1 MGASEF
7 DGRTLSDLL
16 LRLSARLTGLLEEEI
31 DAGVDE
37 ALGLV
42 GAATGADRVYVMTFD
57 HDAQTFSNSHEW
69 VAAGVSPEREGVQ
82 GRPLAWIEPCLAAFF
97 SGEAVAFE
105 RLDALPP
112 GAAALREALAAQA
125 VRSVLWVPMP
135 GPRAPLGFVGFDAVH
150 AERRWNPTETDLL
163 RAAGNLIAAALVR
176 KRAATER
183 DLASARLRAI
193 ADLVPGAVYQFQVE
207 SDGRVWFPYASVG
220 ARALVGVEPEA
231 LRQDGQAVFERVR
244 HADLAGLHA
253 SVERSRQDL
262 AVWNEEFRVRDALGA
277 ERWVRGHATPERLA
291 SGATLWH
298 GVLSDVTEERT
309 LAEALREREAV
320 FLRITDTL
328 RDIVVL
334 TDETM
339 RITFVSPSV
348 ERVLGHSLASVLGEP
363 LVRFLHEAELPI
375 AEQHLANG
383 FRDHDG
389 RTLTHRMRHADGS
402 THYFETLVHVLDGVD
417 GVPGAVFS
425 ARDVTERMAQQQR
438 LEREVAFRT
447 ALVGLTNDMLAQT
460 LDERFYQ
467 QVLERT
473 IELVPEAQG
482 GSLVLLDDDGLYR
495 FVAAAGFDLDALATL
510 RLTPAEIGA
519 RSSSVERFSVH
530 DTQGQLTPERIEVFA
545 QAGRLHEIRATLSV
559 PITAGGVPRGYMNLD
574 NFNDEDA
581 FVGDSHGIAAALTA
595 QVGIALQR
603 LQLERDL
610 EAERRRYERLASHD
624 PLTGLP
630 NRRLFQDRLEQAL
643 TQAHRRRSRVAL
655 LYVDLDGFKDVNDTL
670 GHDAGDELLAAVAA
684 RLVAVV
690 RAEDTVARLGGDEFA
705 VVLLDVGQRS
715 DASLVARKLLT
726 AIDAPFALRGRTVL
740 TGASVGIAV
749 YPHDSRLTDGLMKAA
764 DVAMYRV
771 KQQGKGA
778 YAFFDATA

>member
-1 MGASEF
+1 MAASDV
-7 DGRTLSDLL
+7 DGRALYDLL
-16 LRLSARLTGLLEEEI
+16 LAVSARLTGLLEGEI

-37 ALGLV
+37 ALALV
-42 GAATGADRVYVMTFD
+42 GAATAADRVYVMTFD
-57 HDAQTFSNSHEW
+57 HAAQTFSNSHEW
-69 VAAGVSPEREGVQ
+69 VAAGVGPEREQVQ
-82 GRPLAWIEPCLAAFF
+82 ARPLAWLQPWLEAF
-97 SGEAVAFE
+97 SAGEAVALE
-105 RLDALPP
+105 RLDALPASA
-112 GAAALREALAAQA
+112 GALRNVLEAQA
-125 VRSVLWVPMP
+125 IRSVLWVPMP
-135 GPRAPLGFVGFDAVH
+135 GPRAPLGFVGFDAVR
-150 AERRWNPTETDLL
+150 AERRWGTIETELL

-176 KRAATER
+176 KLAATER
-183 DLASARLRAI
+183 DLASARLHAI

-207 SDGRVWFPYASVG
+207 ADGRVWFPYASVG
-220 ARALVGVEPEA
+220 ARSLFGVEPES
-231 LRQDGQAVFERVR
+231 LREDGRAVFERV
-244 HADLAGLHA
+244 HADDLPALHA
-253 SVERSRQDL
+253 SIERSREAL
-262 AVWNEEFRVRDALGA
+262 EVWSTEFRVRDENDS
-277 ERWVRGHATPERLA
+277 ERWLRGHAAPERLA
-291 SGATLWH
+291 TGATLWH
-298 GVLSDVTEERT
+298 GVVSDVTEERT

-334 TDETM
+334 TDESM
-339 RITFVSPSV
+339 RVTYVSPSV
-348 ERVLGHSLASVLGEP
+348 ESVLGHPLASVLGHP
-363 LVRFLHEAELPI
+363 VTRYLHEAEVPI
-375 AEQHLANG
+375 AEQHLASG

-402 THYFETLVHVLDGVD
+402 TRVFETLIHVLDGAD
-417 GVPGAVFS
+417 GPPGAVFS
-425 ARDVTERMAQQQR
+425 ARDVTERVAQQQR

-447 ALVGLTNDMLAQT
+447 ALVELTNDMLAQT

-482 GSLVLLDDDGLYR
+482 GSLVLQDDDGWYR
-495 FVAAAGFDLDALATL
+495 FVAAAGFDLDVLDTL
-510 RLTPAEIGA
+510 RLSPEEFGA
-519 RSSSVERFSVH
+519 RSPSVERIRVH
-530 DTQGQLTPERIEVFA
+530 DTEGRLAPEHVHVFT

-574 NFNDEDA
+574 NFADDDA
-581 FVGDSHGIAAALTA
+581 FVGDSHGIAEALTA

-643 TQAHRRRSRVAL
+643 TRAHRRRSRVAL

-670 GHDAGDELLAAVAA
+670 GHDVGDELLAAVAT
-684 RLVAVV
+684 RLVAAV

-705 VVLLDVGQRS
+705 VVLLDVGERS
-715 DASLVARKLLT
+715 DASLVAQKLLE
-726 AIDAPFALRGRTVL
+726 AIDAPIELRGRTVL

-749 YPHDSRLTDGLMKAA
+749 YPHDARLTDGLMKAA

-778 YAFFDATA
+778 YAFFDAAG